1 MVTRKSQSTPPPRL
15 PMTVAEMNKG
25 VEILARRIADIEAL
39 DPLKASE
46 GEIRSL
52 ECKIEE
58 SLTRVFGENGDD
70 RWRYASA
77 ATFDHGPVSI
87 AFGDRGGRRDRRG
100 YIIEGRIESL
110 ATLKG
115 AVETLKERI
124 ADAEPIPEAK
134 SVGSAFDPATSDKVF
149 IVHGHDGELKQE
161 VARIITS
168 LGLQPIILHE
178 QPNGGG
184 TVIEK
189 FERESDVGYA
199 VILFTPD
206 DFGGSQDDSNVLQ
219 RARQNVVLE
228 LGYFIGKLGRKR
240 VCVIVKDNIEK
251 PSDIHGVVWLDYGS
265 HWKVDLAKELK
276 HAGYGIDFNKLF

>member
-1 MVTRKSQSTPPPRL
+1 
-15 PMTVAEMNKG
+15 MTVAEMNKG